1 MPRVKSKG
9 ETMRVLRLCSP
20 AVGALVFG
28 LNGAAHAGL
37 VLYGHTET
45 VTNNTGKTANDIT
58 LELLHPALDDP
69 GRVSI
74 ASGAFFGPGA
84 TATGKGSSTVTIT
97 GAPGQTVAN
106 GTSTTVGWMS
116 AFASDLLLNT
126 SFWTSNGTNIG
137 PVTTNN
143 A

>member
-1 MPRVKSKG
+1 MNGLGSFG
-9 ETMRVLRLCSP
+9 GFRLDR
-20 AVGALVFG
+20 
-28 LNGAAHAGL
+28 
-37 VLYGHTET
+37 
-45 VTNNTGKTANDIT
+45 NTGKTANDIT

-143 A
+143 AISWNVTENGNGTIT